1 MRLVYVAEGEGPVTR
16 SHSYTRLNL
25 STTGA
30 FNREVEGL
38 GVVPSPR
45 SNPY

>member
-1 MRLVYVAEGEGPVTR
+1 MVYVAEGEGRVTR
-16 SHSYTRLNL
+16 SRSYTRLNL

-38 GVVPSPR
+38 GVTLSPR